1 MSNVTFSL
9 HDGLPF
15 GKGEDQERLKEVVV
29 RELTAGDLID
39 ARVESER
46 VIQTA
51 EGPRLVSSP
60 ELLALHCLRRQ
71 IVSIGKVKGPMSLAN
86 LRTLSLLDLREIE
99 SQVDTLEAAVLA
111 ERLGQRGRVD
121 TAPGDAGAGLP
132 GAVVTSSPVA

>member
-15 GKGEDQERLKEVVV
+15 GKGEEQERLKEVVV

-39 ARVESER
+39 ARMESER
-46 VIQTA
+46 VIQTG

-111 ERLGQRGRVD
+111 ERLGQRGRAD

>member
-1 MSNVTFSL
+1 MANVTFSL

-15 GKGEDQERLKEVVV
+15 GKGEEQELLKETVV

-39 ARVESER
+39 ARMESER
-46 VIQTA
+46 VIQTG

-86 LRTLSLLDLREIE
+86 LRTLSLIDLREIE
-99 SQVDTLEAAVLA
+99 SQADTLEAAVLA
-111 ERLGQRGRVD
+111 ERLGQRGRAD
-121 TAPGDAGAGLP
+121 TAPGDSGAGLP
-132 GAVVTSSPVA
+132 GAVITSSPVA